1 MGTQR
6 YSPQFKQTVVEEL
19 LAGAKRP
26 RQICREHGIDFS
38 TLRKWPEQYA
48 QHGPGAWSTPAAK
61 TANAV
66 QPRSV
71 NGQRRNWRLSAT
83 ACRGIRGAMGLWFQ
97 SHSQALP
104 GRRYRR
110 GTLSV

>member
-48 QHGPGAWSTPAAK
+48 QHEEHPEPDQEDEDPT
-61 TANAV
+61 
-66 QPRSV
+66 
-71 NGQRRNWRLSAT
+71 
-83 ACRGIRGAMGLWFQ
+83 
-97 SHSQALP
+97 
-104 GRRYRR
+104 
-110 GTLSV
+110 TLLDLHGHGS